1 MGSLHRIM
9 MKVFAFLGCINAL
22 PVLFTMENTMTT
34 NGVAVT
40 TQQLCKKDL
49 WSQVCCVTENDE
61 KAAFFARPG
70 FCPQH
75 FNTEYSFSTSSS
87 SSSPLSKAVRAFLIS
102 DSSSDSSFDSSSDS
116 SSDYSDYYSIYQSD
130 GLVEEEKKEL
140 TAAQRI
146 LALLIMFAV
155 LILGL

>member
-1 MGSLHRIM
+1 MG
-9 MKVFAFLGCINAL
+9 NAL

-49 WSQVCCVTENDE
+49 WSQVCCITENDE

-75 FNTEYSFSTSSS
+75 FNVENSFSTSSSS
-87 SSSPLSKAVRAFLIS
+87 SSSPLSKAVRAFLSS
-102 DSSSDSSFDSSSDS
+102 DSSSDSG
-116 SSDYSDYYSIYQSD
+116 SDYSDYYSFYHSN
-130 GLVEEEKKEL
+130 GLVEEEKTEL

-146 LALLIMFAV
+146 FALLIMFAV
-155 LILGL
+155 LILGLSPIICIVCISTS